1 MANLRDVNYDF
12 RKVWFS
18 DEAERIRASIRN
30 KECHCPLANASYTN
44 LLMNPRTLTKVGATV
59 ALSALT
65 ERLDHARRDAP
76 PDLDSTVRA
85 A

>member
-18 DEAERIRASIRN
+18 DEAERIRTSIRN

-44 LLMNPRTLTKVGATV
+44 LLMNPATLTKVGTKV
-59 ALSALT
+59 ALSTLT
-65 ERLDHARRDAP
+65 ERLDHGRREAST
-76 PDLDSTVRA
+76 DLDTSVRPA
-85 A
+85 